1 VLRYV
6 LRRVLQAIPVFFGT
20 TFIIYALVFLMPGD
34 PILALFGDRTPN
46 PQQLEA
52 IRAQY
57 NLDEPFIVQ
66 YFLYMEGVLT
76 GDLGTTFSGRSV
88 NEVFAQAFPV
98 TLKLVS
104 IAVAFEFIFA
114 VVIGLIAGLR
124 KGKFFD
130 NSSLV
135 VALIFNSVPVF
146 VAMFVAQYFVAIKW
160 GLAPATVGSNTTFA
174 AMWLPGLVIALTL
187 FVTGMR
193 LMRGSVIE
201 SRDQDYVKTAYAK
214 GLTSRKVVPTH
225 IMRNSL
231 IPVITNSAAGFGFL
245 LAGTTVTEGIFNI
258 PGVGLVL
265 FKAILQGEGPTIVSF
280 VTILT
285 IIYVV
290 VNILVDL
297 LYAVLDPRIRYA

>member
-1 VLRYV
+1 MLRYV
-6 LRRVLQAIPVFFGT
+6 LRRLLQAIPVFFGT
-20 TFIIYALVFLMPGD
+20 TLIIYALVFLMPGD
-34 PILALFGDRTPN
+34 PVLALFGDRTPN
-46 PQQLEA
+46 PTQLA
-52 IRAQY
+52 NIRAQY
-57 NLDEPFIVQ
+57 HLDDPFIVQ
-66 YFLYMEGVLT
+66 YLHYMKGVVT

-88 NEVFAQAFPV
+88 NEVFAGAFPV
-98 TLKLVS
+98 TLKLVALATVFEL
-104 IAVAFEFIFA
+104 ILAVI
-114 VVIGLIAGLR
+114 VGLIAGLR
-124 KGKFFD
+124 KGKLFD
-130 NSSLV
+130 NTSLV
-135 VALIFNSVPVF
+135 VALVFNSIPVF

-160 GLAPATVGSNTTFA
+160 DLAPATVGGNTTFG
-174 AMWLPGLVIALTL
+174 AMWLPALVIALTV

-214 GLTSRKVVPTH
+214 GLTNRQVVPTH

-231 IPVITNSAAGFGFL
+231 IPVITNSAASFGYL

-285 IIYVV
+285 IIYVI